1 MIQQSSHKWSV
12 GQKLD
17 SGEICKEKKIL
28 RGKLFGLKV
37 QWGDP
42 TVPGATLEHALGFPL
57 RFLPLN
63 SLIWRDVGVV
73 SVLVL
78 DL

>member
-1 MIQQSSHKWSV
+1 MIQQNSHKWSA
-12 GQKLD
+12 GNKLD
-17 SGEICKEKKIL
+17 SGEICKERKIL
-28 RGKLFGLKV
+28 WGKLFGLKV
-37 QWGDP
+37 QRGDP
-42 TVPGATLEHALGFPL
+42 TSPGSTLEHALGFPL